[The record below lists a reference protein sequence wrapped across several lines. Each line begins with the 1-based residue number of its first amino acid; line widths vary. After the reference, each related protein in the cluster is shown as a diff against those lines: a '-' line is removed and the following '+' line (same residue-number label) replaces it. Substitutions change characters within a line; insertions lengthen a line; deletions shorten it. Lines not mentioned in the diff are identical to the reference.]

1 MYFMQSNAFQ
11 VAMYVGGSGG
21 GGDVG
26 SVDWLHR
33 ARLRF
38 RR

>member
-11 VAMYVGGSGG
+11 IAMYGEEAPDTNGA
-21 GGDVG
+21 
-26 SVDWLHR
+26 LLEFLLR